1 MSIRDWYAL
10 AWHPKATRAR
20 QRQRTLPGVETR
32 RSDAL
37 RPEQQSEAA
46 AAMLDLLAGRIT
58 SAEYA
63 RRLAA
68 L

>member
-1 MSIRDWYAL
+1 MTLRDWYAL
-10 AWHPKATRAR
+10 AWSPKATRAR
-20 QRQRTLPGVETR
+20 KRQRTLPGVNVR

>member
-1 MSIRDWYAL
+1 MSWHRWAEL
-10 AWHPKATRAR
+10 AHSRKASRA
-20 QRQRTLPGVETR
+20 RQRTLPGVSVR

-37 RPEQQSEAA
+37 PPAAQAEAA
-46 AAMLDLLAGRIT
+46 SAMLDLLAGRID
-58 SAEYA
+58 AREYA

>member
-1 MSIRDWYAL
+1 MSWHRWAEL
-10 AWHPKATRAR
+10 AHSRKASRA
-20 QRQRTLPGVETR
+20 RQRTLPGVSVR

-37 RPEQQSEAA
+37 PPAAQAEAA
-46 AAMLDLLAGRIT
+46 AAMLDLLHGRID
-58 SAEYA
+58 AREYA

>member
-1 MSIRDWYAL
+1 MKSWERWAML
-10 AWHPKATRAR
+10 AHTRKATRAR
-20 QRQRTLPGVETR
+20 QRTLPGVDAR

-37 RPEQQSEAA
+37 PPAAQAEAA
-46 AAMLDLLAGRIT
+46 AAMLDLLAGRIDRR
-58 SAEYA
+58 EYA

>member
-1 MSIRDWYAL
+1 MSWERWAAL
-10 AWHPKATRAR
+10 AHTRKASRA
-20 QRQRTLPGVETR
+20 RQRTLPGVETR

-37 RPEQQSEAA
+37 PPAAQAEAA
-46 AAMLDLLAGRIT
+46 AAMLDLLAGRID
-58 SAEYA
+58 AREYA